1 MQHNPFV
8 KSKEKITSNMGR
20 RHVAISNKFQWW
32 LNDRFSGS
40 VNIFRFSHI
49 LFFWLSDLC
58 DGMGC
63 LMNSK
68 VTIMQSVD
76 WNKYSLEEWLYQFGA
91 WQHSSAGT
99 CGRSINPIAVAMDEA
114 VVKRKA
120 KKITSKEQIIADWIN
135 DDSKASTPKK
145 NKYCCEI
152 SDNEARAVQRLIL
165 DMQGT
170 SDILDEW
177 LDAIIDRYFYGNSW
191 AEMVIK
197 VGLVANP
204 TIIRTQ
210 HDAREDV
217 RCGLAAMHCRYP
229 FIRFDLKNRDK

>member
-1 MQHNPFV
+1 M
-8 KSKEKITSNMGR
+8 
-20 RHVAISNKFQWW
+20 
-32 LNDRFSGS
+32 
-40 VNIFRFSHI
+40 
-49 LFFWLSDLC
+49 FFWLSDLC

-91 WQHSSAGT
+91 WQHSNTGT

-170 SDILDEW
+170 SSILDEW

-191 AEMVIK
+191 PNMVIK
-197 VGLVANP
+197 VGQADNP
-204 TIIRTQ
+204 TIIRSEM
-210 HDAREDV
+210 DARSDV
-217 RCGLAAMHCRYP
+217 KCGLAALHSRYS
-229 FIRFDLKNRDK
+229 FIRYK